1 MGSFGSTG
9 SWSPRDRFGGK
20 RAGPGCGHRPARPP
34 SPAPMPTRTLS
45 PAPLYSEYVPLTAEL
60 GLPWPRAPGPC
71 RGVVAQPK
79 HGDLCVEVPSLPPW
93 TPSWE
98 LLSAQIQAR
107 SPAFRFSTSK
117 LCVGGGPSTSV
128 GGHPSTLYLWETFPP
143 HTYSRKAPVGPWRR
157 GCLAPGL
164 TSPAVSSC
172 HSSRAHCP
180 CAPWW
185 AHGPLPATALALYQ

>member
-1 MGSFGSTG
+1 MGREQGRGVGTALPGPHPQPRCQLGRSPQPLGTQNMSPPPR
-9 SWSPRDRFGGK
+9 SWD
-20 RAGPGCGHRPARPP
+20 C
-34 SPAPMPTRTLS
+34 
-45 PAPLYSEYVPLTAEL
+45 L
-60 GLPWPRAPGPC
+60 GLVPPGP
-71 RGVVAQPK
+71 VVVWSHSPK
-79 HGDLCVEVPSLPPW
+79 HSDLCVEVPSLPPR

-128 GGHPSTLYLWETFPP
+128 GGHPSTLYLWETFPA

-185 AHGPLPATALALYQ
+185 AHGPLPATAPALYQ

>member
-1 MGSFGSTG
+1 MWTPPCQAPSP
-9 SWSPRDRFGGK
+9 SPRCQLG
-20 RAGPGCGHRPARPP
+20 
-34 SPAPMPTRTLS
+34 LS
-45 PAPLYSEYVPLTAEL
+45 PQPLCTQNMPPPPTAEL
-60 GLPWPRAPGPC
+60 GLPWPRAPGSC

-79 HGDLCVEVPSLPPW
+79 HGDLCVEVPSLPPL

-107 SPAFRFSTSK
+107 SPAFCFSTSK

-143 HTYSRKAPVGPWRR
+143 HTYSRKAPVGLWRR

-180 CAPWW
+180 CAPWC